1 MNKPTRLVYS
11 NDLGRIQPVS
21 EPEPRTPGDGVV
33 RLHRETKGR
42 KGAGVTLITGL
53 DLPPDA
59 LKALAKKCKQ
69 KASVGGTIKD
79 GTIEIQGDQR
89 DLLLPLLQA
98 EGFTVK
104 KAGG

>member
-1 MNKPTRLVYS
+1 V
-11 NDLGRIQPVS
+11 Q
-21 EPEPRTPGDGVV
+21 
-33 RLHRETKGR
+33 
-42 KGAGVTLITGL
+42 
-53 DLPPDA
+53 
-59 LKALAKKCKQ
+59 ALAKKCKQ

-79 GTIEIQGDQR
+79 GIIEIQGDQR